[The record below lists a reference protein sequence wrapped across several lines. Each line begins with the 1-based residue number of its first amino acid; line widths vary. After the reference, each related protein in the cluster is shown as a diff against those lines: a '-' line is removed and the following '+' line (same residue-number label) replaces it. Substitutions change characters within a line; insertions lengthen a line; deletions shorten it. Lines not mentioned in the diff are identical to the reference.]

1 MPTTSK
7 CPKPNHILREGWK
20 LSTYHKIYKFGKE
33 NFISYEGLQL
43 AGWEAQALVE
53 TESRNF
59 EVGRVSQEFYTWW
72 LS

>member
-1 MPTTSK
+1 M
-7 CPKPNHILREGWK
+7 
-20 LSTYHKIYKFGKE
+20 STYHKIYKFGKE